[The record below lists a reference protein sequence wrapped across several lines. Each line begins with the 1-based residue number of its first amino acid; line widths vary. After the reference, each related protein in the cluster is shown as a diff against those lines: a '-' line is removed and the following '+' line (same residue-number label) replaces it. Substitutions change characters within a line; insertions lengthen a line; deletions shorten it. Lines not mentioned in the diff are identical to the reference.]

1 MQSNKMNKHAF
12 LELLIANQKGFVFFF
27 SVLFGVVAQEC
38 YQLIKNESMTFKKV
52 IPKAIVAFFV
62 CFLAG
67 GFLAET
73 DILKNYY
80 PHAMMLMAF
89 LHRPASD
96 WLMTELLPYLSRSIL
111 KKGESENG
119 E

>member
-1 MQSNKMNKHAF
+1 MKELKMNKY
-12 LELLIANQKGFVFFF
+12 ELTNFLIANQKGFVFFF

-38 YQLIKNESMTFKKV
+38 YQMIKNEAVTFKKV
-52 IPKAIVAFFV
+52 LPKAIVAFFV

-89 LHRPASD
+89 LHRPVAD
-96 WLMTELLPYLSRSIL
+96 WIMNDFLPYLSKSIVS
-111 KKGESENG
+111 KNKDQ
-119 E
+119 

>member
-1 MQSNKMNKHAF
+1 MKSKTMNRQQ
-12 LELLIANQKGFVFFF
+12 LIDILIANQKAFVFFF

-38 YQLIKNESMTFKKV
+38 YQLIKNEAMTFKK
-52 IPKAIVAFFV
+52 ILPKAIVAFFV

-89 LHRPASD
+89 LHRPVAD
-96 WLMTELLPYLSRSIL
+96 WLMNEFLPYISKSIL
-111 KKGESENG
+111 KKGDPQNG

>member
-1 MQSNKMNKHAF
+1 MNKSEIMDI
-12 LELLIANQKGFVFFF
+12 LVTNQKGFVFFF

-38 YQLIKNESMTFKKV
+38 YYVLKNDSMTFKKML
-52 IPKAIVAFFV
+52 PKAIVAFFV

-73 DILKNYY
+73 NILKNYY

-89 LHRPASD
+89 LHRPVAD
-96 WLMTELLPYLSRSIL
+96 WLMSDFLPYISKQFL
-111 KKGESENG
+111 KKGDPNNG
-119 E
+119 